1 MKIISHRGNLR
12 GRIPER
18 ENHPSYIVEAI
29 NLGIDVEIDV
39 WYVDGEFYLGHDE
52 PVYKIEL
59 QFLMHPALWCHAKN
73 SDALCMMLE
82 SGVHCFWHENDCY
95 TLTSKAIPWC
105 IPGKWIAGGITV
117 VLSATESDEVIKDC
131 LGVCVDN
138 PLEWKEMYQS

>member
-1 MKIISHRGNLR
+1 MKIISHRGNLQ

-18 ENHPSYIVEAI
+18 ENHPSYIVEAV

-52 PVYKIEL
+52 PMHKVDL
-59 QFLMHPALWCHAKN
+59 QFLMQPAMWCHAKN
-73 SDALCMMLE
+73 SDALRRMLE

-95 TLTSKAIPWC
+95 TLTSKGIPWC
-105 IPGKWIAGGITV
+105 IPAKWIAGGITV
-117 VLSATESDEVIKDC
+117 VLSPKDLGVAIKDC

-138 PLEWKEMYQS
+138 PLEWKEIYQS